1 LSEGVRT
8 FSNKFLQPIWLEQLY
23 NSTDSVP
30 KKLDASSARLLNIE
44 RKTYINDESAFRFC
58 FNEDQMA
65 VEKLR
70 EGISKFAADAVTLKG
85 ILR

>member
-1 LSEGVRT
+1 M
-8 FSNKFLQPIWLEQLY
+8 QPNLLEDLM
-23 NSTDSVP
+23 NSTEAVP
-30 KKLDASSARLLNIE
+30 AKLDASQASSLNLE
-44 RKTYINDESAFRFC
+44 KKTYINDEAEFRFA

-85 ILR
+85 ILKEKLA